1 MGSYDH
7 GFAGMASLRAIN
19 QWIGVI
25 NSNLGG
31 ANRTA
36 YKATKVSFS
45 GLVSRIDRDPR
56 STINGIQFPD
66 SSLSIGSTRVDFS
79 QGTIVQDGEL
89 THLAIS
95 GDGFYAVSTGAG
107 LPGSV
112 PTDNL
117 NYATSNAAFAPII
130 APFPLTTPETIFFTR
145 DGEFRWT
152 DIDGLG
158 TIILTTASGLTVLG
172 CDGGVIGRIGN
183 GTTFSSTITTIT
195 GADRCVGVFR
205 FVNNQSLK
213 FSKFGSTVFDA
224 TQGGAISLIT
234 DVEIIQ
240 SALESSNSA
249 LSDTL
254 PELSLAQK
262 MFSAISKIITIN
274 NEDLDVVINLIR

>member
-89 THLAIS
+89 THLALS
-95 GDGFYAVSTGAG
+95 GDGFFAITTGDVAVVAG
-107 LPGSV
+107 NV
-112 PTDNL
+112 MTYRNDI
-117 NYATSNAAFAPII
+117 Y
-130 APFPLTTPETIFFTR
+130 FTR

-152 DIDGLG
+152 DING
-158 TIILTTASGLTVLG
+158 TGNIILTTASGLTVLG
-172 CDGGVIGRIGN
+172 YDGNAITRIGN
-183 GTTFSSTITTIT
+183 GTTFSSTITTVT
-195 GADRCVGVFR
+195 GADTSVGVFR

-224 TQGGAISLIT
+224 TQGGTITQIT

-262 MFSAISKIITIN
+262 MFSAISKIITVN

>member
-1 MGSYDH
+1 MGSFDH

-56 STINGIQFPD
+56 SDINGIQFPD
-66 SSLSIGSTRVDFS
+66 SSLSIGSTRIDFS

-89 THLAIS
+89 THLALS
-95 GDGFYAVSTGAG
+95 GDGFFAITTGGNLSTA
-107 LPGSV
+107 L
-112 PTDNL
+112 
-117 NYATSNAAFAPII
+117 AASNATVASGPQLAGTGFIGRTDI
-130 APFPLTTPETIFFTR
+130 YFTR

-152 DIDGLG
+152 DISG
-158 TIILTTASGLTVLG
+158 TGAGPIILTTAGGLTVLG
-172 CDGGVIGRIGN
+172 SDGGAIGRIGN
-183 GTTFSSTITTIT
+183 GTTFSTTITTIT
-195 GADRCVGVFR
+195 GASKCVGVFR

-213 FSKFGSTVFDA
+213 FSKFGSTIFDPTQSGIA
-224 TQGGAISLIT
+224 TQIT
-234 DVEIIQ
+234 DAEILQ

-274 NEDLDVVINLIR
+274 NEDLDVAINLIR

>member
-1 MGSYDH
+1 MGSFDH

-56 STINGIQFPD
+56 SDINGIQFPD
-66 SSLSIGSTRVDFS
+66 SSLSIGSTRIDFS

-89 THLAIS
+89 THLALS
-95 GDGFYAVSTGAG
+95 GDGFFAITTGGSTVVGGA
-107 LPGSV
+107 P
-112 PTDNL
+112 PTMTYRQDI
-117 NYATSNAAFAPII
+117 Y
-130 APFPLTTPETIFFTR
+130 FTR

-152 DIDGLG
+152 DIDGAG
-158 TIILTTASGLTVLG
+158 TIILTTANGLTVLG
-172 CDGGVIGRIGN
+172 YNGVEIRRIGN
-183 GTTFSSTITTIT
+183 GTTFSTTITTVT

-205 FVNNQSLK
+205 FVNNQALK

-224 TQGGAISLIT
+224 TQGGTITQIT
-234 DVEIIQ
+234 DAEILQ

-262 MFSAISKIITIN
+262 MFSAISKIITVN
-274 NEDLDVVINLIR
+274 NEDLDVAINLIR